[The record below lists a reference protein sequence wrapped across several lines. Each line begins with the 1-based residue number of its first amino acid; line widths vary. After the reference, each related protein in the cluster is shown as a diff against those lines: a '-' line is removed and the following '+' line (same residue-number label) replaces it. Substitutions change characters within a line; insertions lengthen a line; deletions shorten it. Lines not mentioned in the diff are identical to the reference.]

1 MKKYCLRHWRGN
13 GQVIADVV
21 KPQYNDYPKHRNK
34 RAYSSSECIIKEISK
49 EEYLRIK
56 QSENK

>member
-13 GQVIADVV
+13 GQIIADVV
-21 KPQYNDYPKHRNK
+21 KDKYNDYPKHRSK
-34 RAYSSSECIIKEISK
+34 RAYSGSECIVKTITE